1 MKLTTEQIRQLIKE
15 ELQKIHEEDEES
27 LLPKLISTMKI
38 PGRWRQSMELRS
50 ALDKQEQE
58 EFMKA
63 AAKYT
68 MDKIGELRN
77 DLDASH
83 RRRSTGQYFKF
94 SDITHDAIYQIQI
107 QTYMYESFF
116 QDTFDESFVY
126 LHKGTGLFDIDLHI
140 KPSSD
145 FMDYINPSH
154 ERYQQEGLDLEE
166 VIDMLRNIYTQG
178 GTIQ

>member
-1 MKLTTEQIRQLIKE
+1 MKLTTEQIRKLIKE
-15 ELQKIHEEDEES
+15 ELQKIREEES
-27 LLPKLISTMKI
+27 LLPKLISIMKA
-38 PGRWRQSMELRS
+38 PGRWKQSMELRS
-50 ALDKQEQE
+50 ALDKQELE

-63 AAKYT
+63 AAKHT
-68 MDKIGELRN
+68 MDKISELRN

-126 LHKGTGLFDIDLHI
+126 LRKEDGMFEVDLHI

-166 VIDMLRNIYTQG
+166 VIDILRNIYTQG
-178 GTIQ
+178 GTI